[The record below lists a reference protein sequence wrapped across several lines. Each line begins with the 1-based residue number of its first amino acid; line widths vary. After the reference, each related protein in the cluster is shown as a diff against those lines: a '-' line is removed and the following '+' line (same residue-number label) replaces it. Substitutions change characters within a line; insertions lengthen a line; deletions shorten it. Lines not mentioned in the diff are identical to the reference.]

1 MIPLLI
7 WNLQQSGSRQNVQ
20 IHDHAQVFF
29 FFGLFFEGER
39 QKKKFHFFHFSI
51 FIFKELFLY
60 QGKFYKSASRK
71 IQFRTIAIRGDSF
84 VKMVVYILKKKRKK
98 KKPTVVILSFSF
110 PFSFHQW
117 LYLWHRGNSVS
128 LISSDILTWVD
139 KEIEVVDEIR
149 SSISLRQFPFSIR
162 SCTNRVTMMIEV
174 WWYFKNI

>member
-20 IHDHAQVFF
+20 IHDHAQNF
-29 FFGLFFEGER
+29 FFGLCFEGEW

-51 FIFKELFLY
+51 FLFKELFLN

-84 VKMVVYILKKKRKK
+84 VKMVFYILKKKKGK

-110 PFSFHQW
+110 SFSFYQW

-139 KEIEVVDEIR
+139 KEIEIVDEIR
-149 SSISLRQFPFSIR
+149 SSISLRQFPSNIR

>member
-29 FFGLFFEGER
+29 FGLCFKGER

-51 FIFKELFLY
+51 FLFKELFLNR
-60 QGKFYKSASRK
+60 GKFYKSASRK
-71 IQFRTIAIRGDSF
+71 IEFRTIAIRGESLKWLF
-84 VKMVVYILKKKRKK
+84 TSKKKGK
-98 KKPTVVILSFSF
+98 KKPTVVILSLSFSF
-110 PFSFHQW
+110 SFYQW
-117 LYLWHRGNSVS
+117 LYLWHRGYFVS

-139 KEIEVVDEIR
+139 KEIEVVDEIQ

-174 WWYFKNI
+174 WWFF

>member
-1 MIPLLI
+1 MCKFMIM
-7 WNLQQSGSRQNVQ
+7 
-20 IHDHAQVFF
+20 HKFF

-51 FIFKELFLY
+51 FLSKELFLN
-60 QGKFYKSASRK
+60 QGKFYKSASRETE
-71 IQFRTIAIRGDSF
+71 FRTIAIRGDSF
-84 VKMVVYILKKKRKK
+84 VKMVVYILKKKEKK
-98 KKPTVVILSFSF
+98 KEKTKPTVVILSLIFSF
-110 PFSFHQW
+110 SFYQW
-117 LYLWHRGNSVS
+117 LYLWHRGYSVS

>member
-1 MIPLLI
+1 MSAKRANS
-7 WNLQQSGSRQNVQ
+7 WSSTS
-20 IHDHAQVFF
+20 FF

-84 VKMVVYILKKKRKK
+84 VKMVVYILKKKRKR
-98 KKPTVVILSFSF
+98 KKPTVLILSFSF
-110 PFSFHQW
+110 SFSFYQW

-139 KEIEVVDEIR
+139 KEIEIVDEIR
-149 SSISLRQFPFSIR
+149 PLFHWDNFPPIFAA
-162 SCTNRVTMMIEV
+162 VQIEWR
-174 WWYFKNI
+174 WWLKFGGTLKTSKMYFN